1 MARPQAEDVQR
12 EPRLTP
18 VYHPH
23 TCAGV
28 TKPKGGLP
36 METQYPTRRPVA
48 CLSRRALLQ
57 AGLAAGATLSAWP
70 LHRPPALWGAEAGPP
85 KRGGIL
91 HARGW
96 DPVHFD
102 PHLTRA
108 FMTHTALSFV
118 YNKLLRHKVG
128 PDVRPGTF
136 IVEADLAERWES
148 PDDTT
153 YIFYL
158 RQGVKW
164 HNKPPV
170 NGRELVAEDVKFSFD
185 RFLTVDG
192 NPERQL
198 LEAVDRV
205 EVVDRYT
212 VKFLLKEPFVW
223 LLDILANAMCTWIVA
238 PEVGKHYGDFKKV
251 ETAVGTGPFLLE
263 SYEPNVKT
271 VFRRN
276 PDYFRPG
283 LPYIDGV
290 EWLVVPDESTG
301 LAMYRTGQ
309 LDTGPGGNWTVRQED
324 LEALKKS
331 HPHLRYQDMLAINA
345 TTIWMRTDQP
355 PFNDVRV
362 RRAISQAI
370 DRQAIIE
377 AVYIRGEPSPA
388 IGRGLA
394 EWSLPID
401 QLGAGAK
408 YYQYDPKEA
417 KRWLAEAGY
426 PKGLKTSLTVSSGYG
441 RDLIDAVQLVQRY
454 LKNVGIEVELKIQE
468 YGAYQA
474 TTGQGKFDGLAM
486 GPFAVAW
493 EGDSALYGPYMP
505 DQPRNRGHVND
516 PKLTAM
522 AQEQRR
528 TKDPEARKKILVD
541 FQRYAAEQQYYVYLF
556 SVMITSSWQ
565 PYMKNFAHN
574 LTFDYGSRVAEMW
587 LDR

>member
-1 MARPQAEDVQR
+1 MATRPTQHRTTQA
-12 EPRLTP
+12 
-18 VYHPH
+18 
-23 TCAGV
+23 
-28 TKPKGGLP
+28 
-36 METQYPTRRPVA
+36 M
-48 CLSRRALLQ
+48 SRRQLLQ
-57 AGLAAGATLSAWP
+57 TGLAAGATLATWP
-70 LHRPPALWGAEAGPP
+70 LYHPAASWGTEAGTPR
-85 KRGGIL
+85 RGGIL
-91 HARGW
+91 RARGW

-128 PDVRPGTF
+128 PDVLPGTF
-136 IVEADLAERWES
+136 IVEPDLAERWDT

-153 YIFYL
+153 YIFHL

-185 RFLTVDG
+185 RFLTVPG

-198 LEAVDRV
+198 LDSVDRV

-212 VKFLLKEPFVW
+212 VKFLLKQPFVW
-223 LLDILANAMCTWIVA
+223 LLDILANAMCMWIVA
-238 PEVGKHYGDFKKV
+238 PEVAQQYGDFKKV
-251 ETAVGTGPFLLE
+251 ETTIGTGPFLLE

-276 PDYFRPG
+276 PAYFRKE

-290 EWLVVPDESTG
+290 EWLVVQDESTG

-331 HPHLRYQDMLAINA
+331 HPHLRYQDMLAINS

-362 RRAISQAI
+362 RRAISLAV
-370 DRQAIIE
+370 DRQALIE
-377 AVYIRGEPSPA
+377 AVYLRGEPSPA

-394 EWSLPID
+394 QWSLPVD
-401 QLGAGAK
+401 QLGEGAR
-408 YYQYDPKEA
+408 YYQYNPQEA
-417 KRWLAEAGY
+417 RRLLAEAGHAR
-426 PKGLKTSLTVSSGYG
+426 GLKTPLTVSSGYG
-441 RDLIDAVQLVQRY
+441 RDLIEATQLVQRY
-454 LKNVGIEVELKIQE
+454 LKDVGIEVELKVQE

-474 TTGQGKFDGLAM
+474 TTGQGKFEGLAM

-522 AQEQRR
+522 VQEQRR
-528 TKDPEARKKILVD
+528 TQDPEARKQILVD

-556 SVMITSSWQ
+556 SVMLTSSWQ
-565 PYMKNFAHN
+565 PYLKNFAHN
-574 LTFDYGSRVAEMW
+574 LTFDYGSRVADAW
-587 LDR
+587 LER

>member
-1 MARPQAEDVQR
+1 
-12 EPRLTP
+12 
-18 VYHPH
+18 
-23 TCAGV
+23 
-28 TKPKGGLP
+28 
-36 METQYPTRRPVA
+36 METRPMQHHA
-48 CLSRRALLQ
+48 TERISRRRLLQ
-57 AGLAAGATLSAWP
+57 TSLAAGATLAAWP
-70 LHRPPALWGAEAGPP
+70 LYHPAASWGAEAGTP

-96 DPVHFD
+96 DPPHFD

-128 PDVRPGTF
+128 PDVQPGTF
-136 IVEADLAERWES
+136 IVEPDLAERWES

-153 YIFYL
+153 YIFHL

-185 RFLTVDG
+185 RFLTVPG

-198 LEAVDRV
+198 LESVDRV

-238 PEVGKHYGDFKKV
+238 PEVGEKYGDFKKV
-251 ETAVGTGPFLLE
+251 ETAIGTGPFLLE

-271 VFRRN
+271 VFKRN
-276 PDYFRPG
+276 PDYFRQG

-309 LDTGPGGNWTVRQED
+309 LDTGPGGNWSVRQED

-331 HPHLRYQDMLAINA
+331 HPHLHYQDMLAINS

-362 RRAISQAI
+362 RRAISQAV
-370 DRQAIIE
+370 DRQALIE
-377 AVYIRGEPSPA
+377 AVYLRGEPSPA

-394 EWSLPID
+394 QWSLPID

-417 KRWLAEAGY
+417 KRLLAEAGFA
-426 PKGLKTSLTVSSGYG
+426 KGLKTPLTVSSGYG
-441 RDLIDAVQLVQRY
+441 RDLIEATQLVQRY
-454 LKNVGIEVELKIQE
+454 LKDVGIEVELKIQE

-474 TTGQGKFDGLAM
+474 TTGQGKFEGMAM

-505 DQPRNRGHVND
+505 DQPRNRGHIND

-522 AQEQRR
+522 VQEQRR
-528 TKDPEARKKILVD
+528 TKDPEARKQILVD

-565 PYMKNFAHN
+565 PYLKNFAHN